1 MNLIWRF
8 YSDSDHRWRWQRLSV
23 DKSVVD
29 ESRAGYKE
37 YESCLANARE
47 QGYVFFI
54 PITGSHR
61 SPYQKPAFLCR
72 DLQEIGAQTGTC
84 PGVLSM
90 SGRRSKGLA

>member
-23 DKSVVD
+23 DKRVVD

-47 QGYVFFI
+47 QGYVFL
-54 PITGSHR
+54 PSR
-61 SPYQKPAFLCR
+61 STRVQQKPASK
-72 DLQEIGAQTGTC
+72 A
-84 PGVLSM
+84 P
-90 SGRRSKGLA
+90 RSYAVISKR